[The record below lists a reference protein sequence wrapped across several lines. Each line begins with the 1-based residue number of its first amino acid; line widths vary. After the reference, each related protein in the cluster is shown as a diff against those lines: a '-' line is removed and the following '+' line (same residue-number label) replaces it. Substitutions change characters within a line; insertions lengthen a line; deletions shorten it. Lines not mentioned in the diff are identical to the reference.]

1 MIEIDFNGGIIS
13 VLKIATRKSP
23 LALWQAEFVKSKL
36 ASLYPDLKI
45 ELVKMTTQGDQILNS
60 PLSKIGGK
68 SLFIKELEVGMNE
81 GRADIAVHSMKDVP
95 YELPQGFEIGA
106 ILERENPFDAFVSN
120 DYNSISDLPNG
131 AKLGSCSLRRIVQI
145 KAIRPDLEILDLRG
159 NVNTRLKKLDD
170 GEYDAIILA
179 CSGLSRLGFE
189 DRIKQDLSPDES
201 LPAVGQG
208 ALGIEIKA
216 NDQEIR
222 SLIEPLSH
230 KRTMTEVSAERALNA
245 TLQGGCSVAIGAFA
259 TSKGSEL
266 KLCGM
271 VGNVNSGEIIRVEE
285 LGETSNPIDLGIR
298 AANKLLSLGARELL
312 NEK

>member
-1 MIEIDFNGGIIS
+1 M
-13 VLKIATRKSP
+13 LKIATRKSP

-36 ASLYPDLKI
+36 EAIYPDLKV

-68 SLFIKELEVGMNE
+68 SLFIKELEVGIME

-120 DYNSISDLPNG
+120 DFNSIQDLPIG
-131 AKLGSCSLRRIVQI
+131 AKLGSCSLRRIVQV
-145 KAIRPDLEILDLRG
+145 KAMRPDLEILDLRG

-179 CSGLSRLGFE
+179 CSGLTRLGF
-189 DRIKQDLSPDES
+189 DNRIKQDLSPDDS

-216 NDQEIR
+216 NDHEI
-222 SLIEPLSH
+222 SNLIKPLIH
-230 KRTMTEVSAERALNA
+230 QKTQIEVNAERALNT

-259 TSKGSEL
+259 TSEDS
-266 KLCGM
+266 KLTLSGM
-271 VGNVNSGEIIRVEE
+271 VGNVDSGEIIRIQET
-285 LGETSNPIDLGIR
+285 GETSKPIDLGIR
-298 AANKLLSLGARELL
+298 AAKKLLSLGARELL

>member
-1 MIEIDFNGGIIS
+1 M
-13 VLKIATRKSP
+13 LKIATRKSP

-36 ASLYPDLKI
+36 ETIYPDLKV

-68 SLFIKELEVGMNE
+68 SLFIKELEVGIME

-106 ILERENPFDAFVSN
+106 ILERESPFDAFVSN
-120 DYNSISDLPNG
+120 DFNSIQDLPVG
-131 AKLGSCSLRRIVQI
+131 ARLGSCSLRRIVQV
-145 KAIRPDLEILDLRG
+145 KALRPDLEILDLRG

-179 CSGLSRLGFE
+179 CSGLARLGF
-189 DRIKQDLSPDES
+189 DNRIKQDLSPDDS

-208 ALGIEIKA
+208 ALGIEIEA
-216 NDQEIR
+216 NDHEIS
-222 SLIEPLSH
+222 SLIKPLIH
-230 KRTMTEVSAERALNA
+230 QKTQIEVNAERALNA

-259 TSKGSEL
+259 TSEDS
-266 KLCGM
+266 KLTLSGM
-271 VGNVNSGEIIRVEE
+271 VGNVDSGEIIRVQET
-285 LGETSNPIDLGIR
+285 GETSKPIDLGIR
-298 AANKLLSLGARELL
+298 AAKKLLSLGARELL

>member
-1 MIEIDFNGGIIS
+1 M
-13 VLKIATRKSP
+13 LKIATRKSP

-36 ASLYPDLKI
+36 EAIYPDLKV

-68 SLFIKELEVGMNE
+68 SLFIKELEVGIME

-120 DYNSISDLPNG
+120 DFNSIQDLPIG
-131 AKLGSCSLRRIVQI
+131 AKLGSCSLRRIVQV
-145 KAIRPDLEILDLRG
+145 KAMRPDLEILDLRG

-179 CSGLSRLGFE
+179 CSGLTRLGF
-189 DRIKQDLSPDES
+189 DNRIKQDLSPDDS

-216 NDQEIR
+216 NDHEIS
-222 SLIEPLSH
+222 SLIKPLIH
-230 KRTMTEVSAERALNA
+230 QKTQIEVNAERALNTA
-245 TLQGGCSVAIGAFA
+245 LQGGCSVAIGAFA
-259 TSKGSEL
+259 TSEDS
-266 KLCGM
+266 KLTLSGM
-271 VGNVNSGEIIRVEE
+271 VGNVDSGEIIRIQET
-285 LGETSNPIDLGIR
+285 GETSKPIDLGIR
-298 AANKLLSLGARELL
+298 AAKKLLSLGARELL

>member
-68 SLFIKELEVGMNE
+68 SLFIKELEIGMNE

-120 DYNSISDLPNG
+120 DYNTIEELPIG

-145 KAIRPDLEILDLRG
+145 KAMRPDLEILDLRG

-208 ALGIEIKA
+208 ALGIEIKV
-216 NDQEIR
+216 NDHKIS

-271 VGNVNSGEIIRVEE
+271 VGNVDSGEIIRVEE

>member
-1 MIEIDFNGGIIS
+1 M
-13 VLKIATRKSP
+13 LKIATRKSP

-36 ASLYPDLKI
+36 EAIYPDLMV

-68 SLFIKELEVGMNE
+68 SLFIKELEVGIME

-120 DYNSISDLPNG
+120 DFNSIQDLPVG
-131 AKLGSCSLRRIVQI
+131 AKLGSCSLRRIVQV

-179 CSGLSRLGFE
+179 CSGLTRLGF
-189 DRIKQDLSPDES
+189 DNRIKQDLSPDDS

-216 NDQEIR
+216 NDHEI
-222 SLIEPLSH
+222 SNLIKPLIH
-230 KRTMTEVSAERALNA
+230 QKTQIEVNAERALNA

-259 TSKGSEL
+259 TSEDS
-266 KLCGM
+266 KLTLSGM
-271 VGNVNSGEIIRVEE
+271 VGNVDSGEIIRIQET
-285 LGETSNPIDLGIR
+285 GETSKPIDLGIR
-298 AANKLLSLGARELL
+298 AAKKLLSLGARELL

>member
-1 MIEIDFNGGIIS
+1 M
-13 VLKIATRKSP
+13 LKIATRKSP
-23 LALWQAEFVKSKL
+23 LALWQAEFVKSNL
-36 ASLYPDLKI
+36 ESLNPGLDV

-68 SLFIKELEVGMNE
+68 SLFIKELEVGMME

-120 DYNSISDLPNG
+120 AFNSIDDLPIG
-131 AKLGSCSLRRIVQI
+131 ARVGSCSLRRIVQL
-145 KAIRPDLEILDLRG
+145 KALRPDLVILDLRG

-179 CSGLSRLGFE
+179 CSGLIRLGFE
-189 DRIKQDLSPDES
+189 DRIKQHLSPETS

-208 ALGIEIKA
+208 ALGIELRS
-216 NDQEIR
+216 NDHEIS
-222 SLIEPLSH
+222 SLVKPLIH
-230 KRTMTEVSAERALNA
+230 KKTLNEVSAERALNA

-259 TSKGSEL
+259 TSNGSEL

-271 VGNVNSGEIIRVEE
+271 VGNVASGKILRVEE
-285 LGETSNPIDLGIR
+285 LGDMNKPLDLGIIT
-298 AANKLLSLGARELL
+298 AKKLLSLGARELL
-312 NEK
+312 NET

>member
-1 MIEIDFNGGIIS
+1 

-23 LALWQAEFVKSKL
+23 LAIWQAEFVKSKL
-36 ASLYPDLKI
+36 ENIYPDLKV

-68 SLFIKELEVGMNE
+68 SLFIKELEVGIME

-120 DYNSISDLPNG
+120 DFNSIQDLPIG
-131 AKLGSCSLRRIVQI
+131 AKLGSCSLRRIVQV
-145 KAIRPDLEILDLRG
+145 KAMRPDLEILDLRG

-179 CSGLSRLGFE
+179 CSGLTRLGF
-189 DRIKQDLSPDES
+189 DNRIKQDLSPDDS

-216 NDQEIR
+216 NDHEIS
-222 SLIEPLSH
+222 SLIKPLIH
-230 KRTMTEVSAERALNA
+230 QKTQIEVNAERALNTA
-245 TLQGGCSVAIGAFA
+245 LQGGCSVAIGAFA
-259 TSKGSEL
+259 TSEDS
-266 KLCGM
+266 KLTLSGM
-271 VGNVNSGEIIRVEE
+271 VGNVDSGEIIRVQET
-285 LGETSNPIDLGIR
+285 GETSKPIDLGIR
-298 AANKLLSLGARELL
+298 AAKKLLSLGARELL

>member
-1 MIEIDFNGGIIS
+1 M
-13 VLKIATRKSP
+13 LKIATRKSP
-23 LALWQAEFVKSKL
+23 LAIWQAEFVKSKL
-36 ASLYPDLKI
+36 ENIYPDLKV

-68 SLFIKELEVGMNE
+68 SLFIKELEVGIME

-106 ILERENPFDAFVSN
+106 ILERESPFDAFVSN
-120 DYNSISDLPNG
+120 DFNSIQDLPIG
-131 AKLGSCSLRRIVQI
+131 AKLGSCSLRRIVQV
-145 KAIRPDLEILDLRG
+145 KAMRPDLEILDLRG

-179 CSGLSRLGFE
+179 CSGLTRLGF
-189 DRIKQDLSPDES
+189 DNRIKQDLSPDDS

-216 NDQEIR
+216 NDHEI
-222 SLIEPLSH
+222 SNLIKPLIH
-230 KRTMTEVSAERALNA
+230 QKTQIEVNAERALNA

-259 TSKGSEL
+259 TSEDS
-266 KLCGM
+266 KLTLSGM
-271 VGNVNSGEIIRVEE
+271 VGNVDSGEIIRIQET
-285 LGETSNPIDLGIR
+285 GETSKPIDLGIR
-298 AANKLLSLGARELL
+298 AAKKLLSLGARELL

>member
-106 ILERENPFDAFVSN
+106 ILERESPFDAFVSN
-120 DYNSISDLPNG
+120 DYNTIEELPIG

-145 KAIRPDLEILDLRG
+145 KAMRPDLEILDLRG

-216 NDQEIR
+216 NDHKIS

-271 VGNVNSGEIIRVEE
+271 VGNVDSGEIIRVEE
-285 LGETSNPIDLGIR
+285 LGETSNPIDLGVR

>member
-1 MIEIDFNGGIIS
+1 M
-13 VLKIATRKSP
+13 LKIATRKSP

-36 ASLYPDLKI
+36 EAIYPDLKV

-68 SLFIKELEVGMNE
+68 SLFIKELEVGIME

-106 ILERENPFDAFVSN
+106 ILERESPFDAFVSN
-120 DYNSISDLPNG
+120 DFNSIQDLPVG
-131 AKLGSCSLRRIVQI
+131 ARLGSCSLRRIVQV
-145 KAIRPDLEILDLRG
+145 KALRPDLEILDLRG

-179 CSGLSRLGFE
+179 CSGLTRLGF
-189 DRIKQDLSPDES
+189 DNRIKQDLSPDDS

-216 NDQEIR
+216 NDHEI
-222 SLIEPLSH
+222 SNLIKPLIH
-230 KRTMTEVSAERALNA
+230 QKTQIEVNAERALNT

-259 TSKGSEL
+259 TSEDS
-266 KLCGM
+266 KLTLSGM
-271 VGNVNSGEIIRVEE
+271 VGNVDSGEIIRVQET
-285 LGETSNPIDLGIR
+285 GETSKPIDLGIR
-298 AANKLLSLGARELL
+298 AAKKLLSLGARELL

>member
-1 MIEIDFNGGIIS
+1 

-23 LALWQAEFVKSKL
+23 LAIWQAEFVKSKL
-36 ASLYPDLKI
+36 ENIYPGLKV

-68 SLFIKELEVGMNE
+68 SLFIKELEVGIME

-106 ILERENPFDAFVSN
+106 ILERESPFDAFVSN
-120 DYNSISDLPNG
+120 DFNSIQDLPIG
-131 AKLGSCSLRRIVQI
+131 AKLGSCSLRRIVQV
-145 KAIRPDLEILDLRG
+145 KAMRPDLEILDLRG

-179 CSGLSRLGFE
+179 CSGLTRLGF
-189 DRIKQDLSPDES
+189 DNRIKQDLSPDDS

-216 NDQEIR
+216 NDHEIS
-222 SLIEPLSH
+222 SLIKPLIH
-230 KRTMTEVSAERALNA
+230 QKTQIEVNAERALNA
-245 TLQGGCSVAIGAFA
+245 ALQGGCSVAIGAFA
-259 TSKGSEL
+259 TSEDS
-266 KLCGM
+266 KLTLSGM
-271 VGNVNSGEIIRVEE
+271 VGNVDSGEIIRVQET
-285 LGETSNPIDLGIR
+285 GETSKPIDLGIR
-298 AANKLLSLGARELL
+298 AAKKLLSLGARELL

>member
-1 MIEIDFNGGIIS
+1 M
-13 VLKIATRKSP
+13 LKIATRKSP

-36 ASLYPDLKI
+36 ETIYPDLKV

-68 SLFIKELEVGMNE
+68 SLFIKELEVGIME
-81 GRADIAVHSMKDVP
+81 GRADIAVHSMKDIP

-106 ILERENPFDAFVSN
+106 ILERESPFDAFVSN
-120 DYNSISDLPNG
+120 DFNSIQDLPVG
-131 AKLGSCSLRRIVQI
+131 ARLGSCSLRRIVQV
-145 KAIRPDLEILDLRG
+145 KALRPDLEILDLRG

-179 CSGLSRLGFE
+179 CSGLARLGF
-189 DRIKQDLSPDES
+189 DNRIKQDLSPDDS

-208 ALGIEIKA
+208 ALGIEIEA
-216 NDQEIR
+216 NNHEIS
-222 SLIEPLSH
+222 SLIKPLIH
-230 KRTMTEVSAERALNA
+230 KKTQIEVSAERALNA

-259 TSKGSEL
+259 TSEDS
-266 KLCGM
+266 KLTLSGM
-271 VGNVNSGEIIRVEE
+271 VGNVDSGEIIRVQET
-285 LGETSNPIDLGIR
+285 GETSKPIDLGIR
-298 AANKLLSLGARELL
+298 AAKKLLSLGARELL

>member
-1 MIEIDFNGGIIS
+1 M
-13 VLKIATRKSP
+13 LKIATRKSP

-36 ASLYPDLKI
+36 ETIYPDLKV

-68 SLFIKELEVGMNE
+68 SLFIKELEVGIME
-81 GRADIAVHSMKDVP
+81 GRADIAVHSMKDIP

-106 ILERENPFDAFVSN
+106 ILERESPFDAFVSN
-120 DYNSISDLPNG
+120 DFNSIQDLPVG
-131 AKLGSCSLRRIVQI
+131 ARLGSCSLRRIVQV
-145 KAIRPDLEILDLRG
+145 KALRPDLEILDLRG

-179 CSGLSRLGFE
+179 CSGLARLGF
-189 DRIKQDLSPDES
+189 DNRIKQDLSPDDS

-208 ALGIEIKA
+208 ALGIEIEA
-216 NDQEIR
+216 NDHEIS
-222 SLIEPLSH
+222 SLIKPLIH
-230 KRTMTEVSAERALNA
+230 KKTQIEVSAERALNA

-259 TSKGSEL
+259 TSEDS
-266 KLCGM
+266 KLTLSGM
-271 VGNVNSGEIIRVEE
+271 VGNVDSGEIIRVQET
-285 LGETSNPIDLGIR
+285 GETSKPIDLGLR
-298 AANKLLSLGARELL
+298 AAKKLLSLGARELL

>member
-1 MIEIDFNGGIIS
+1 M
-13 VLKIATRKSP
+13 LKIATRKSP

-36 ASLYPDLKI
+36 ENIYPDLKV

-68 SLFIKELEVGMNE
+68 SLFIKELEVGIME

-106 ILERENPFDAFVSN
+106 ILERESPFDAFVSN
-120 DYNSISDLPNG
+120 DFNSIQDLPIG
-131 AKLGSCSLRRIVQI
+131 AKLGSCSLRRIVQV
-145 KAIRPDLEILDLRG
+145 KAMRPDLEILDLRG

-179 CSGLSRLGFE
+179 CSGLTRLGF
-189 DRIKQDLSPDES
+189 DNRIKQDLSPDDS

-216 NDQEIR
+216 NDHEIS
-222 SLIEPLSH
+222 SLIKPLIH
-230 KRTMTEVSAERALNA
+230 QKTQIEVNAERALNTA
-245 TLQGGCSVAIGAFA
+245 LQGGCSVAIGAFA
-259 TSKGSEL
+259 TSEDS
-266 KLCGM
+266 KLTLSGM
-271 VGNVNSGEIIRVEE
+271 VGNVDSGEIIRIQET
-285 LGETSNPIDLGIR
+285 GETSKPIDLGIR
-298 AANKLLSLGARELL
+298 AAKKLLSLGARELL

>member
-1 MIEIDFNGGIIS
+1 M
-13 VLKIATRKSP
+13 LKIATRKSP

-36 ASLYPDLKI
+36 ETIYPDLKV

-68 SLFIKELEVGMNE
+68 SLFIKELEVGIME

-106 ILERENPFDAFVSN
+106 ILERESPFDAFVSN
-120 DYNSISDLPNG
+120 DFNSIEDLPVG
-131 AKLGSCSLRRIVQI
+131 ARLGSCSLRRIVQV
-145 KAIRPDLEILDLRG
+145 KAMRPDLEILDLRG

-179 CSGLSRLGFE
+179 CSGLARLGF
-189 DRIKQDLSPDES
+189 DNRIKQDLSPDDS

-208 ALGIEIKA
+208 ALGIEIEA
-216 NDQEIR
+216 NDHEIS
-222 SLIEPLSH
+222 SLIKPLIH
-230 KRTMTEVSAERALNA
+230 KKTQIEVSAERALNA

-259 TSKGSEL
+259 TSEDS
-266 KLCGM
+266 KLTLSGM
-271 VGNVNSGEIIRVEE
+271 VGNVDSGEIIRVQET
-285 LGETSNPIDLGIR
+285 GETSKPIDLGIR
-298 AANKLLSLGARELL
+298 AAKKLLSLGARELL

>member
-1 MIEIDFNGGIIS
+1 LKSILFGGIIT

-23 LALWQAEFVKSKL
+23 LALWQAEFVKSNL
-36 ASLYPDLKI
+36 ESLNPGLDV

-68 SLFIKELEVGMNE
+68 SLFIKELEVGMME

-120 DYNSISDLPNG
+120 AFNSISDLPIG
-131 AKLGSCSLRRIVQI
+131 ARVGSCSLRRIVQL
-145 KAIRPDLEILDLRG
+145 KALRPDLVILDLRG

-179 CSGLSRLGFE
+179 CSGLIRLGFE
-189 DRIKQDLSPDES
+189 DRIKQHLSPETS

-208 ALGIEIKA
+208 ALGIEIRS
-216 NDQEIR
+216 NDHEIS
-222 SLIEPLSH
+222 SLVKPLIH
-230 KRTMTEVSAERALNA
+230 KKTLNEVSAERALNA

-259 TSKGSEL
+259 TSNGSEL
-266 KLCGM
+266 KLSGM
-271 VGNVNSGEIIRVEE
+271 VGNVASGKILRVEE
-285 LGETSNPIDLGIR
+285 LGDMNKPLDLGIIT
-298 AANKLLSLGARELL
+298 AKKLLSLGARELL
-312 NEK
+312 NET

>member
-1 MIEIDFNGGIIS
+1 M
-13 VLKIATRKSP
+13 LKIATRKSP
-23 LALWQAEFVKSKL
+23 LAIWQAEFVKSKL
-36 ASLYPDLKI
+36 ENIYPDLKV

-68 SLFIKELEVGMNE
+68 SLFIKELEVGIME
-81 GRADIAVHSMKDVP
+81 GKADIAVHSMKDVP

-106 ILERENPFDAFVSN
+106 ILERESPFDAFVSN
-120 DYNSISDLPNG
+120 DFNSIQDLPIG
-131 AKLGSCSLRRIVQI
+131 AKLGSCSLRRIVQV
-145 KAIRPDLEILDLRG
+145 KAMRPDLEILDLRG

-179 CSGLSRLGFE
+179 CSGLTRLGF
-189 DRIKQDLSPDES
+189 DNRIKQDLSPDDS

-216 NDQEIR
+216 NDHEI
-222 SLIEPLSH
+222 SNLIKPLIH
-230 KRTMTEVSAERALNA
+230 QKTQIEVNAERALNA

-259 TSKGSEL
+259 TSEDS
-266 KLCGM
+266 KLTLRGM
-271 VGNVNSGEIIRVEE
+271 VGNVDSGEIIRVKET
-285 LGETSNPIDLGIR
+285 GETSKPIDLGIR
-298 AANKLLSLGARELL
+298 AAKKLLSLGARELL

>member
-1 MIEIDFNGGIIS
+1 M
-13 VLKIATRKSP
+13 LKIATRKSP

-36 ASLYPDLKI
+36 EAIYPDLKV

-68 SLFIKELEVGMNE
+68 SLFIKELEVGIME

-106 ILERENPFDAFVSN
+106 ILERESPFDAFVSN
-120 DYNSISDLPNG
+120 DFNSIQDLPIG
-131 AKLGSCSLRRIVQI
+131 AKLGSCSLRRIVQV
-145 KAIRPDLEILDLRG
+145 KAMRPDLEILDLRG

-179 CSGLSRLGFE
+179 CSGLARLGF
-189 DRIKQDLSPDES
+189 DNRIKQDLSPDDS

-208 ALGIEIKA
+208 ALGIEIEA
-216 NDQEIR
+216 NDHEIS
-222 SLIEPLSH
+222 SLIKPLIH
-230 KRTMTEVSAERALNA
+230 QKTQIEVNAERALNTA
-245 TLQGGCSVAIGAFA
+245 LQGGCSVAIGAFA
-259 TSKGSEL
+259 TSEDS
-266 KLCGM
+266 KLTLNGM
-271 VGNVNSGEIIRVEE
+271 VGNVDSGEIIRVQET
-285 LGETSNPIDLGIR
+285 GETSKPTDLGIR
-298 AANKLLSLGARELL
+298 AAKKLLSLGARELL

>member
-1 MIEIDFNGGIIS
+1 M
-13 VLKIATRKSP
+13 LKIATRKSP

-36 ASLYPDLKI
+36 ETIYPDLKV

-68 SLFIKELEVGMNE
+68 SLFIKELEVGIME
-81 GRADIAVHSMKDVP
+81 GRADIAVHSMKDIP

-106 ILERENPFDAFVSN
+106 ILERESPFDAFVSN
-120 DYNSISDLPNG
+120 DFNSIQDLPVG
-131 AKLGSCSLRRIVQI
+131 ARLGSCSLRRIVQV
-145 KAIRPDLEILDLRG
+145 KALRPDLEILDLRG

-179 CSGLSRLGFE
+179 CSGLARLGF
-189 DRIKQDLSPDES
+189 DNRIKQDLSPDDS

-208 ALGIEIKA
+208 ALGIEIEA
-216 NDQEIR
+216 NDHEIS
-222 SLIEPLSH
+222 SLIKPLIH
-230 KRTMTEVSAERALNA
+230 KKTQIEVSAERALNA

-259 TSKGSEL
+259 TSENS
-266 KLCGM
+266 KLTLSGM
-271 VGNVNSGEIIRVEE
+271 VGNVDSGEIIRVQET
-285 LGETSNPIDLGIR
+285 GETSKPIDLGIR
-298 AANKLLSLGARELL
+298 AAKKLLSLGARELL

>member
-1 MIEIDFNGGIIS
+1 M
-13 VLKIATRKSP
+13 LKIATRKSP

-36 ASLYPDLKI
+36 ETIYPDLKV

-68 SLFIKELEVGMNE
+68 SLFIKELEVGIME

-120 DYNSISDLPNG
+120 DFNSIQDLPIG
-131 AKLGSCSLRRIVQI
+131 AKLGSCSLRRIVQV
-145 KAIRPDLEILDLRG
+145 KAMRPDLEILDLRG

-179 CSGLSRLGFE
+179 CSGLTRLGF
-189 DRIKQDLSPDES
+189 DNRIKQDLSPDDS

-208 ALGIEIKA
+208 ALGIEIKV
-216 NDQEIR
+216 NDHEIS
-222 SLIEPLSH
+222 SLIKPLIH
-230 KRTMTEVSAERALNA
+230 KKTQIEVSAERALNA

-259 TSKGSEL
+259 TSEES
-266 KLCGM
+266 KLTLSGM
-271 VGNVNSGEIIRVEE
+271 VGNVDSGEIIRVQET
-285 LGETSNPIDLGIR
+285 GETSKPIDLGIR
-298 AANKLLSLGARELL
+298 AAKKLLSLGARDLL

>member
-1 MIEIDFNGGIIS
+1 M
-13 VLKIATRKSP
+13 LKIATRKSP

-36 ASLYPDLKI
+36 EDIYPDLKV

-68 SLFIKELEVGMNE
+68 SLFIKELEVGIME

-120 DYNSISDLPNG
+120 DFNSIHDLPIG
-131 AKLGSCSLRRIVQI
+131 AKLGSCSLRRIVQV
-145 KAIRPDLEILDLRG
+145 KAMRPDLEILDLRG

-179 CSGLSRLGFE
+179 CSGLTRLGF
-189 DRIKQDLSPDES
+189 DNRIKQDLSPDDS

-216 NDQEIR
+216 NDHEI
-222 SLIEPLSH
+222 SGLIKPLIH
-230 KRTMTEVSAERALNA
+230 QKTQIEVNAERALNTA
-245 TLQGGCSVAIGAFA
+245 LQGGCSVAIGAFA
-259 TSKGSEL
+259 TSEDS
-266 KLCGM
+266 KLTLSGM
-271 VGNVNSGEIIRVEE
+271 VGNVDSGEIIRVQET
-285 LGETSNPIDLGIR
+285 GETSKAIDLGIR
-298 AANKLLSLGARELL
+298 AAKKLLSLGARELL

>member
-68 SLFIKELEVGMNE
+68 SLFIKELEIGMNE

-145 KAIRPDLEILDLRG
+145 KAMRPDLEILDLRG

-208 ALGIEIKA
+208 ALGIEIKV
-216 NDQEIR
+216 NDHKIS

>member
-1 MIEIDFNGGIIS
+1 M
-13 VLKIATRKSP
+13 LKIATRKSP
-23 LALWQAEFVKSKL
+23 LALWQAEFVKSNL
-36 ASLYPDLKI
+36 ESLNPGLDV

-68 SLFIKELEVGMNE
+68 SLFIKELEVGMIE

-120 DYNSISDLPNG
+120 AFNSIGDLPIG
-131 AKLGSCSLRRIVQI
+131 ARVGSCSLRRIVQL
-145 KAIRPDLEILDLRG
+145 KALRPDLVILDLRG

-179 CSGLSRLGFE
+179 CSGLIRLGFE
-189 DRIKQDLSPDES
+189 DRIKQHLSPETS

-208 ALGIEIKA
+208 ALGIEIRS
-216 NDQEIR
+216 NDHEIS
-222 SLIEPLSH
+222 SLVKPLIH
-230 KRTMTEVSAERALNA
+230 KKTLNEVSAERALNA

-259 TSKGSEL
+259 TSNGSEL
-266 KLCGM
+266 KLSGM
-271 VGNVNSGEIIRVEE
+271 VGNVASGKILRVEE
-285 LGETSNPIDLGIR
+285 LGDMNKPLDLGIIT
-298 AANKLLSLGARELL
+298 AKKLLSLGARELL
-312 NEK
+312 NET

>member
-1 MIEIDFNGGIIS
+1 M
-13 VLKIATRKSP
+13 LKIATRKSP

-36 ASLYPDLKI
+36 EAIYPDLKV

-68 SLFIKELEVGMNE
+68 SLFIKELEVGIME

-106 ILERENPFDAFVSN
+106 ILERESPFDAFVSN
-120 DYNSISDLPNG
+120 DFNSIQDLPIG
-131 AKLGSCSLRRIVQI
+131 AKLGSCSLRRIVQV
-145 KAIRPDLEILDLRG
+145 KAMRPDLEILDLRG

-179 CSGLSRLGFE
+179 CSGLTRLGF
-189 DRIKQDLSPDES
+189 DNRIKQDLSPVDS

-216 NDQEIR
+216 NDHEI
-222 SLIEPLSH
+222 SNLIKPLIH
-230 KRTMTEVSAERALNA
+230 QKTQIEVNAERALNT

-259 TSKGSEL
+259 TSENS
-266 KLCGM
+266 KLTLSGM
-271 VGNVNSGEIIRVEE
+271 VGNVDSGEIIRIQET
-285 LGETSNPIDLGIR
+285 GETSKPIDLGIR
-298 AANKLLSLGARELL
+298 AAKKLLSLGARELL

>member
-1 MIEIDFNGGIIS
+1 

-36 ASLYPDLKI
+36 ETIYPDLKV

-68 SLFIKELEVGMNE
+68 SLFIKELEVGIME
-81 GRADIAVHSMKDVP
+81 GRADIAVHSMKDIP

-106 ILERENPFDAFVSN
+106 ILERESPFDAFVSN
-120 DYNSISDLPNG
+120 DFNSIQDLPVG
-131 AKLGSCSLRRIVQI
+131 ARLGSCSLRRIVQV
-145 KAIRPDLEILDLRG
+145 KALRPDLEILDLRG

-179 CSGLSRLGFE
+179 CSGLARLGF
-189 DRIKQDLSPDES
+189 DNRIKQDLSPDDS

-208 ALGIEIKA
+208 ALGIEIEA
-216 NDQEIR
+216 NDHEIS
-222 SLIEPLSH
+222 SLIKPLIH
-230 KRTMTEVSAERALNA
+230 KKTQIEVSAERALNA
-245 TLQGGCSVAIGAFA
+245 ALQGGCSVAIGAFA
-259 TSKGSEL
+259 TSEDS
-266 KLCGM
+266 KLTLSGM
-271 VGNVNSGEIIRVEE
+271 VGNVDSGEIIRVQET
-285 LGETSNPIDLGIR
+285 GETSKPIDLGIR
-298 AANKLLSLGARELL
+298 AAKKLLSLGARELL

>member
-1 MIEIDFNGGIIS
+1 M
-13 VLKIATRKSP
+13 LKIATRKSP

-36 ASLYPDLKI
+36 ETIYPDLKV

-68 SLFIKELEVGMNE
+68 SLFIKELEVGIME

-106 ILERENPFDAFVSN
+106 ILERESPFDAFVSN
-120 DYNSISDLPNG
+120 DFNSIQDLPVG
-131 AKLGSCSLRRIVQI
+131 ARLGSCSLRRIVQV
-145 KAIRPDLEILDLRG
+145 KALRPDLEILDLRG

-179 CSGLSRLGFE
+179 CSGLARLGF
-189 DRIKQDLSPDES
+189 DNRIKQDLSPDDS

-208 ALGIEIKA
+208 ALGIEIEA
-216 NDQEIR
+216 NDHEIS
-222 SLIEPLSH
+222 SLIKPLIH
-230 KRTMTEVSAERALNA
+230 KKTQIEVSAERALNA

-259 TSKGSEL
+259 TSEDS
-266 KLCGM
+266 KLTLSGM
-271 VGNVNSGEIIRVEE
+271 VGNVDSGEIIRIQET
-285 LGETSNPIDLGIR
+285 GETSKPIDLGIR
-298 AANKLLSLGARELL
+298 AAKKLLSLGARELL

>member
-1 MIEIDFNGGIIS
+1 

-36 ASLYPDLKI
+36 ETIYPDLKV

-68 SLFIKELEVGMNE
+68 SLFIKELEVGIME

-106 ILERENPFDAFVSN
+106 ILERESPFDAFVSN
-120 DYNSISDLPNG
+120 DFNSIQDLPVG
-131 AKLGSCSLRRIVQI
+131 ARLGSCSLRRIVQV
-145 KAIRPDLEILDLRG
+145 KALRPDLEILDLRG

-179 CSGLSRLGFE
+179 CSGLTRLGF
-189 DRIKQDLSPDES
+189 DNRIKQNLSPGDS

-208 ALGIEIKA
+208 ALGIEIEA
-216 NDQEIR
+216 NDHEIS
-222 SLIEPLSH
+222 SLIKPLIH
-230 KRTMTEVSAERALNA
+230 QKTQIEVSAERALNA

-259 TSKGSEL
+259 TSEDS
-266 KLCGM
+266 KLTLSGM
-271 VGNVNSGEIIRVEE
+271 VGNVDSGEIIRVQET
-285 LGETSNPIDLGIR
+285 GEMSEPIDLGIR
-298 AANKLLSLGARELL
+298 AAKKLLSLGARELL

>member
-1 MIEIDFNGGIIS
+1 M
-13 VLKIATRKSP
+13 LKIATRKSP

-36 ASLYPDLKI
+36 ETIYPDLKV

-68 SLFIKELEVGMNE
+68 SLFIKELEVGIME
-81 GRADIAVHSMKDVP
+81 GRADIAVHSMKDIP

-106 ILERENPFDAFVSN
+106 ILERESPFDAFVSN
-120 DYNSISDLPNG
+120 DFNSIQDLPVG
-131 AKLGSCSLRRIVQI
+131 ARLGSCSLRRIVQV
-145 KAIRPDLEILDLRG
+145 KALRPDLEILDLRG

-179 CSGLSRLGFE
+179 CSGLARLGF
-189 DRIKQDLSPDES
+189 DNRIKQDLSPDDS

-216 NDQEIR
+216 NDHDIS
-222 SLIEPLSH
+222 SLIKPLIH
-230 KRTMTEVSAERALNA
+230 KKTQIEVSAERALNA

-259 TSKGSEL
+259 TSEDS
-266 KLCGM
+266 KLTLSGM
-271 VGNVNSGEIIRVEE
+271 VGNVDSGEIIRVQET
-285 LGETSNPIDLGIR
+285 GETSKPIDLGIR
-298 AANKLLSLGARELL
+298 AAKKLLSLGARELL

>member
-1 MIEIDFNGGIIS
+1 M
-13 VLKIATRKSP
+13 LKIATRKSP

-36 ASLYPDLKI
+36 ENIYPDLKV

-68 SLFIKELEVGMNE
+68 SLFIKELEVGIME

-120 DYNSISDLPNG
+120 DFNSIQDLPIG
-131 AKLGSCSLRRIVQI
+131 AKLGSCSLRRIVQV
-145 KAIRPDLEILDLRG
+145 KAMRPDLEILDLRG

-179 CSGLSRLGFE
+179 CSGLTRLGF
-189 DRIKQDLSPDES
+189 DNRIKQDLSPDDS

-216 NDQEIR
+216 NDHEI
-222 SLIEPLSH
+222 SNLIKPLIH
-230 KRTMTEVSAERALNA
+230 QKTQIEVNAERALNT

-259 TSKGSEL
+259 TSEDS
-266 KLCGM
+266 KLTLSGM
-271 VGNVNSGEIIRVEE
+271 VGNVDSGEIIRIQET
-285 LGETSNPIDLGIR
+285 GETSKPIDLGIR
-298 AANKLLSLGARELL
+298 AAKKLLSLGARELL

>member
-1 MIEIDFNGGIIS
+1 M
-13 VLKIATRKSP
+13 LKIATRKSP

-36 ASLYPDLKI
+36 ETIYPDLKV

-68 SLFIKELEVGMNE
+68 SLFIKELEVGIME

-106 ILERENPFDAFVSN
+106 ILQRESPFDAFVSN
-120 DYNSISDLPNG
+120 DFNSIQDLPVG
-131 AKLGSCSLRRIVQI
+131 ARLGSCSLRRIVQV
-145 KAIRPDLEILDLRG
+145 KALRPDLEILDLRG

-179 CSGLSRLGFE
+179 CSGLARLGF
-189 DRIKQDLSPDES
+189 DNRIKQDLSPDDS

-208 ALGIEIKA
+208 ALGIEIEA
-216 NDQEIR
+216 NDHEIS
-222 SLIEPLSH
+222 SLIKPLIH
-230 KRTMTEVSAERALNA
+230 KKTQIEVSAERALNA

-259 TSKGSEL
+259 TSEDS
-266 KLCGM
+266 KLTLSGM
-271 VGNVNSGEIIRVEE
+271 VGNVDSGEIIRVQET
-285 LGETSNPIDLGIR
+285 GETSKPIDLGIR
-298 AANKLLSLGARELL
+298 AAKKLLSLGARELL

>member
-1 MIEIDFNGGIIS
+1 M
-13 VLKIATRKSP
+13 LKIATRKSP

-36 ASLYPDLKI
+36 ETIYPDLKV

-68 SLFIKELEVGMNE
+68 SLFIKELEVGIME
-81 GRADIAVHSMKDVP
+81 GRADIAVHSMKDIP

-106 ILERENPFDAFVSN
+106 ILERESPFDAFVSN
-120 DYNSISDLPNG
+120 DFNSIQDLPVG
-131 AKLGSCSLRRIVQI
+131 ARLGSCSLRRIVQV
-145 KAIRPDLEILDLRG
+145 KALRPDLEILDLRG

-179 CSGLSRLGFE
+179 CSGLARLGF
-189 DRIKQDLSPDES
+189 DNRIKQDLSPDDS

-208 ALGIEIKA
+208 ALGIEIEA
-216 NDQEIR
+216 NDHEIS
-222 SLIEPLSH
+222 SLIKPLIH
-230 KRTMTEVSAERALNA
+230 KKTQIEVSAERALNA

-259 TSKGSEL
+259 TSEDS
-266 KLCGM
+266 KLTLSGM
-271 VGNVNSGEIIRVEE
+271 VGNVDSGEIIRVQET
-285 LGETSNPIDLGIR
+285 GETSNPIDLGIR
-298 AANKLLSLGARELL
+298 AAKKLLSLGARELL